1 MLLLDYGTGD
11 ISRMYGVEINHEV
24 IVRTFT
30 IGPNWVWDSSVGTG

>member
-30 IGPNWVWDSSVGTG
+30 IGPN